1 MEANILRNNAR
12 PNPNGV
18 RLFGGRVCRSNGGR
32 MTNFATLQDQFDELR
47 KLLDER
53 NEEIRLLRAEN
64 EELRRLLNMAAIAQK

>member
-1 MEANILRNNAR
+1 
-12 PNPNGV
+12 
-18 RLFGGRVCRSNGGR
+18 